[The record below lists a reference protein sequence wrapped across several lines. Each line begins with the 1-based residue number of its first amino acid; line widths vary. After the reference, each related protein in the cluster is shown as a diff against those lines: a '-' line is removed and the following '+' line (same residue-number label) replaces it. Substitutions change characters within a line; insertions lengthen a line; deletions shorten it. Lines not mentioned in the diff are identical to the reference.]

1 MSKLLMIGT
10 GPVAIQLAN
19 ICYLKSDYEID
30 MVGRASTSEKSK
42 RLYQAY
48 KKKNNLKS
56 KYKTRRI
63 NIWKVSLKLIV
74 CIKIL
79 KTLRANTKRLSW
91 HAQQMLIMT
100 HYSNC
105 R

>member
-48 KKKNNLKS
+48 KKRNNLKS

-74 CIKIL
+74 CIKTL
-79 KTLRANTKRLSW
+79 KTLMVNTKRLSW

>member
-48 KKKNNLKS
+48 KKRNNLKS

-74 CIKIL
+74 CIKML
-79 KTLRANTKRLSW
+79 KTLRVNTKRLSW

>member
-30 MVGRASTSEKSK
+30 MVGRASTSENQNAYIK
-42 RLYQAY
+42 RI
-48 KKKNNLKS
+48 KKRNNLKS

-74 CIKIL
+74 CIKML
-79 KTLRANTKRLSW
+79 KTLRVNTKRLSW

>member
-48 KKKNNLKS
+48 KRNNLKS

-74 CIKIL
+74 CIKML
-79 KTLRANTKRLSW
+79 KR
-91 HAQQMLIMT
+91 
-100 HYSNC
+100 
-105 R
+105 

>member
-1 MSKLLMIGT
+1 
-10 GPVAIQLAN
+10 
-19 ICYLKSDYEID
+19 

-48 KKKNNLKS
+48 KKEKQFEVKIQNEAHQHLEGKFEINRLYKDVKNVKGE
-56 KYKTRRI
+56 YE
-63 NIWKVSLKLIV
+63 
-74 CIKIL
+74 
-79 KTLRANTKRLSW
+79 KRLSW

-105 R
+105 S

>member
-30 MVGRASTSEKSK
+30 MVRDMPQHQKNQNAYIK
-42 RLYQAY
+42 RI
-48 KKKNNLKS
+48 KKRNNLKS

-63 NIWKVSLKLIV
+63 NIWKV
-74 CIKIL
+74 
-79 KTLRANTKRLSW
+79 RF
-91 HAQQMLIMT
+91 
-100 HYSNC
+100 
-105 R
+105 

>member
-48 KKKNNLKS
+48 KKEKQFEVKIQNEAHQHLKV
-56 KYKTRRI
+56 I
-63 NIWKVSLKLIV
+63 LKLIV
-74 CIKIL
+74 CIKML
-79 KTLRANTKRLSW
+79 KTLRVNTKRLSW

>member
-48 KKKNNLKS
+48 KKEKQFEVKIQNEAHQHLE
-56 KYKTRRI
+56 
-63 NIWKVSLKLIV
+63 VSLKLIV
-74 CIKIL
+74 CIKML
-79 KTLRANTKRLSW
+79 KTLRVNTKRLSW

>member
-48 KKKNNLKS
+48 KRE
-56 KYKTRRI
+56 T
-63 NIWKVSLKLIV
+63 
-74 CIKIL
+74 IL
-79 KTLRANTKRLSW
+79 VENTKRGAS
-91 HAQQMLIMT
+91 T
-100 HYSNC
+100 SG

>member
-48 KKKNNLKS
+48 KKRNNLKS

-74 CIKIL
+74 CIKML
-79 KTLRANTKRLSW
+79 KTLRVNTERLSW

-105 R
+105 C

>member
-30 MVGRASTSEKSK
+30 MVGRASTSEN
-42 RLYQAY
+42 QNAY
-48 KKKNNLKS
+48 IERIKKKSDLKL

-63 NIWKVSLKLIV
+63 D
-74 CIKIL
+74 
-79 KTLRANTKRLSW
+79 T
-91 HAQQMLIMT
+91 
-100 HYSNC
+100 
-105 R
+105 